1 MQKTKQAKFPISRLR
16 GKDQGQK
23 QMKQKIKEQCKES
36 VKQNFVNLT
45 YDFKEPRLTKSHPGK

>member
-23 QMKQKIKEQCKES
+23 QMKQKVKEDYKES
-36 VKQNFVNLT
+36 EKQNFVNLA
-45 YDFKEPRLTKSHPGK
+45 YDFQEPSQLLLMTRL